1 MVVCSMKKSRIEQE
15 KKVLKEMVKIYCNGP
30 GHGKEICEN
39 CKELIEYA
47 NQRLDVCKFGDNK
60 PFCSKCTIHCYKQE
74 MRELVKQVM
83 RYSGPR
89 MLIYNPLMA
98 LKHLI
103 QK

>member
-1 MVVCSMKKSRIEQE
+1 MCIVMKESRIEQE
-15 KKVLKEMVKIYCNGP
+15 KKVLKKMVQIYCKGH
-30 GHGKEICEN
+30 GHGKELCEN
-39 CKELIEYA
+39 CKKLIEYA

-60 PFCSKCTIHCYKQE
+60 AFCSKCTIHCYKQE
-74 MRELVKQVM
+74 MRELVKEVM

-89 MLIYNPLMA
+89 MLLHNPLMA